1 MNWWR
6 RLLKRGEM
14 ERHLDAELRFHFD
27 GLVAD
32 NLRAGMS
39 EPEARR
45 RARLEFGGVEQVK
58 EECRD
63 ARGTRWIEDLWQ
75 DLCYGA
81 RVLGRAPGFTIG
93 AVAVLALGVGVN
105 LAEFQVFDAM
115 IFHSLDIR
123 DADSVLRLARNSRR
137 GPSPGFPHAAMEFYQ
152 TQSRSFAWL
161 ISEDTTFDVVVE
173 GDAAVRSTL
182 VSPNYF
188 ASLGIVPA
196 WGRLIDTQD
205 AQPGAEPVAAFGYD
219 YWRIHWGADPNVIG
233 RIVRIN
239 SQPVQIIGVLP
250 YSFPRSLLGRA
261 SEVWFPVSMRPL
273 LMAGTPTLQQ
283 DFTRPSEALFGKL
296 KPAVPQAAGAEELTS
311 LTRELARQQPRFFRD
326 DEQIDAQLVQQ
337 SIVQFVQ
344 RRPAVAVFL
353 VMILL
358 VLLSACA
365 NLENMLLARGLVR
378 RREID
383 IRMAIGA
390 SRARVLRQ
398 LMTEN
403 FLLALLGA
411 AAGLGFGAAALR
423 LLLNAMD
430 APYTF
435 RLTIGWPILIAALAL
450 TMVSAIAF
458 GLPSALQTVRVNQS
472 KIHLRQTLVGVQAAV
487 SCVLLIASGTLARSA
502 ISSASVPLAFDYRD
516 MLVIYPQLDGR
527 NLAAPVVQDKLNA
540 LSARFSALPSVAGVT
555 TAVAP
560 PLGRRVIIDSLPGL
574 PPVYRNAVVPS
585 YFTVMG
591 LPVVRGRTFL
601 PGEQSVV
608 IVSESAARA
617 VWPDQDPL
625 GKQWQL
631 ARAERTVVGI
641 VRNSGANLLTDP
653 DSIEAYV
660 PIDGPDLERSAL
672 ILRTP
677 GDPAP
682 LVRMIPG
689 SAAAVNETV
698 SVTLMRTSR
707 ENALEAQRRLVILI
721 GSIGTVATTL
731 AAAGMYALVA
741 FTVAQRKRELG
752 IRIALGAGP
761 CHILDVLLR
770 QNAKPAVA
778 GAVAGLALAV
788 ILSRL
793 VRSQIVLYKLEAVDV
808 VGFAAGLAGFAL
820 ISILATLSP
829 ALRALRIDP
838 STTLRDE

>member
-6 RLLKRGEM
+6 RLVKRGEM

-45 RARLEFGGVEQVK
+45 SARLEFGGVEQVK

-63 ARGTRWIEDLWQ
+63 ARGTRWAEDLWQ

-81 RVLGRAPGFTIG
+81 RVLGRAPAFTLG

-105 LAEFQVFDAM
+105 LAEFQIFDAVV
-115 IFHSLDIR
+115 FHSLEIP
-123 DADSVLRLARNSRR
+123 DADSVLHLTRNSRR
-137 GPSPGFPHAAMEFYQ
+137 GPSPGFPHGAVEFYQ
-152 TQSRSFAWL
+152 TQNRSFAWL

-196 WGRLIDTQD
+196 WGRLVDAQD
-205 AQPGAEPVAAFGYD
+205 AQPGAEPVAALGYD
-219 YWRIHWGADPNVIG
+219 YWRNHWGADPNVIG

-239 SQPVQIIGVLP
+239 NQPVQIVGVLP
-250 YSFPRSLLGRA
+250 YSFPRNLLGGT

-283 DFTRPSEALFGKL
+283 DFTRSSEALFGKL
-296 KPAVPQAAGAEELTS
+296 KPAISQAAGAEELTS
-311 LTRELARQQPRFFRD
+311 LTRELARQQPRYFRD
-326 DEQIDAQLVQQ
+326 DEQLEGQPVQQ
-337 SIVQFVQ
+337 SIVQLVQ
-344 RRPAVAVFL
+344 RRPAVAVFF

-365 NLENMLLARGLVR
+365 NLGNMLLARGLVR

-403 FLLALLGA
+403 FLLGLLGA
-411 AAGLGFGAAALR
+411 TAGLGFGAAAVR
-423 LLLNAMD
+423 LLLNAIGT
-430 APYTF
+430 PYTV
-435 RLTIGWPILIAALAL
+435 RLTIGWPILIAALVL

-458 GLPSALQTVRVNQS
+458 GLPSALQTVRVNQR
-472 KIHLRQTLVGVQAAV
+472 KIHLRQSLVGVQAAV
-487 SCVLLIASGTLARSA
+487 SCLLLIASGILARSA

-516 MLVIYPQLDGR
+516 MLVIYPQLYGR
-527 NLAAPVVQDKLNA
+527 NLTAPVVQDKLNA

-555 TAVAP
+555 AAVVP
-560 PLGRRVIIDSLPGL
+560 PLGGRLIIDSLPGL
-574 PPVYRNAVVPS
+574 PPVYRNAVAPS

-591 LPVVRGRTFL
+591 LPVMRGRTFL
-601 PGEQSVV
+601 PGERDVV

-641 VRNSGANLLTDP
+641 VKNSGANLLTDA

-660 PIDGPDLERSAL
+660 PIEGTDLDRSAL
-672 ILRTP
+672 ILHRL

-707 ENALEAQRRLVILI
+707 ENALEAQRRLVMLI

-752 IRIALGAGP
+752 VRMALGAGP
-761 CHILDVLLR
+761 RHILGVLLH

-778 GAVAGLALAV
+778 GAVAGLVLAV
-788 ILSRL
+788 MLSRL
-793 VRSQIVLYKLEAVDV
+793 IRSQIVLQKQEAMDV

-820 ISILATLSP
+820 VSALATLSP
-829 ALRALRIDP
+829 ALRALRIEP